1 MALPQRDNV
10 IDEIRRTDALLEQ
23 AVMRG
28 MTDEADRLREK
39 LRKLTER
46 I

>member
-28 MTDEADRLREK
+28 MTDEAERLREK